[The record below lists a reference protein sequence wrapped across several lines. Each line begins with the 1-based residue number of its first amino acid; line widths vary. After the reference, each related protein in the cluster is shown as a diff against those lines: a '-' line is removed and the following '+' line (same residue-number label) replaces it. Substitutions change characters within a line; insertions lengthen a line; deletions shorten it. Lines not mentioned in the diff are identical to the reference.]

1 MKLATSFK
9 PSHFHFK
16 NLTEAWAGVNEYL
29 ANKQDEITSKGG
41 VIYGNEMVSYDN
53 HIFVENCRLDPKFNF
68 GRILGYKNKKWSKLV
83 NNYVN
88 FDYLDLVK
96 SEVRSRESKNSHNYN
111 YTYHFDNSHGSGKDC
126 LISLTF
132 CRRKGFDK
140 PIVIYNTRASEVTK
154 RLAFDFLLIQRM
166 VEHVYGLKMK
176 VSLIC
181 SIPFMFINLECFLM
195 YLANKGLDTITK
207 DDKAGHSP
215 YQLRILQRF
224 YEFQK
229 MDVDKIKYKVH
240 ARAAKQVQ
248 RDKDG
253 NPISGVP
260 DLFAEE
266 LQLFTFT
273 KVRQKEI
280 QALDE
285 EIAPKEKTEPVV
297 EKVKKKKKKGKT
309 IDKKDK
315 KKK

>member
-1 MKLATSFK
+1 MKLVKAFK
-9 PSHFHFK
+9 PSNFRYQ
-16 NLTEAWAGVNEYL
+16 NLREAWEGVNEYL
-29 ANKQDEITSKGG
+29 ANNQQTITEKGG

-53 HIFVENCRLDPKFNF
+53 HIFVDNCRLDPEFNF

-154 RLAFDFLLIQRM
+154 RLAFDFLLIERM
-166 VEHVYGLKMK
+166 VEYVYGPKQR
-176 VSLIC
+176 VALIC

-195 YLANKGLDTITK
+195 YLADKGDKIITK
-207 DDKAGHSP
+207 DEKKGFSP
-215 YQLRILQRF
+215 YQLRILQR
-224 YEFQK
+224 YHEFQT
-229 MDVDKIKYKVH
+229 MDVEKIKYKVH

-248 RDKDG
+248 RDKKG

-260 DLFAEE
+260 DLFAKE
-266 LQLFTFT
+266 LQLDSFL
-273 KVRQKEI
+273 KIRQKEI
-280 QALDE
+280 DQLN
-285 EIAPKEKTEPVV
+285 KELETP
-297 EKVKKKKKKGKT
+297 T
-309 IDKKDK
+309 IKKDK
-315 KKK
+315 KKKKKK

>member
-1 MKLATSFK
+1 MKLFKSFK
-9 PSHFHFK
+9 PSTFNYK
-16 NLTEAWAGVNEYL
+16 NLTLAWAGVNEYL

-41 VIYGNEMVSYDN
+41 VIYGNEMVSFDN
-53 HIFVENCRLDPKFNF
+53 HILVENCRLDPKFNF

-83 NNYVN
+83 NNYIN

-166 VEHVYGLKMK
+166 VEYVYGPKQR
-176 VSLIC
+176 VALIC

-195 YLANKGLDTITK
+195 YLADKGDGTIVK
-207 DDKAGHSP
+207 DEKTGYTP

-224 YEFQK
+224 HEFQK
-229 MDVDKIKYKVH
+229 MDVEKIKYKVH

-248 RDKDG
+248 RDKQG

-266 LQLFTFT
+266 LQLFSFT
-273 KVRQKEI
+273 KIRKKEI
-280 QALDE
+280 ETLDA
-285 EIAPKEKTEPVV
+285 EIAPVVKEDKP
-297 EKVKKKKKKGKT
+297 KKGGKT
-309 IDKKDK
+309 IDKKK
-315 KKK
+315 KKKKIKK

>member
-1 MKLATSFK
+1 MKLTKSFR
-9 PSHFHFK
+9 PAMFHYK
-16 NLTEAWAGVNEYL
+16 NLKEAWEGVNEYL
-29 ANKQDEITSKGG
+29 ANKQDDITRKGG
-41 VIYGNEMVSYDN
+41 VIYGNEMVSFDN
-53 HIFVENCRLDPKFNF
+53 HITVENARLDPKFNF

-96 SEVRSRESKNSHNYN
+96 SEVRHRESKNSHNYN

-166 VEHVYGLKMK
+166 VEYVYGPKQR

-195 YLANKGLDTITK
+195 YLADKGDKIITK
-207 DDKAGHSP
+207 SDKGYTP

-224 YEFQK
+224 HEFQT
-229 MDVDKIKYKVH
+229 MDVNKIKYKVH

-248 RDKDG
+248 RDKKG

-260 DLFAEE
+260 DMFAEE
-266 LQLFTFT
+266 LQLHTFT
-273 KVRQKEI
+273 KIRQKEI
-280 QALDE
+280 DQLE
-285 EIAPKEKTEPVV
+285 SELEQGKTINKKEK
-297 EKVKKKKKKGKT
+297 KIKKKK
-309 IDKKDK
+309 
-315 KKK
+315 